1 MVHEIYNLRIGHS
14 EGGNTPPPC
23 LRPYLQ
29 EVLPRHHRLRQD
41 IRGHT
46 GATVLPGGGTQGGG
60 TPGERGLERSVSVH
74 HKKNVFSKFQF

>member
-1 MVHEIYNLRIGHS
+1 MRFTIYVLVTQRGEIP
-14 EGGNTPPPC
+14 PPPC

-74 HKKNVFSKFQF
+74 HKKKCVL